1 MPSALKLPKD
11 HGDWGVPYQPAD
23 FLHLDRNA
31 IPLRGKT
38 PAPALVDFVRELI
51 TAEGPIHEQVLVLHV
66 REVLHL
72 TTLSPTRKQLVQ
84 VAVEQLVEEGG
95 IASDGEFLDLPDR
108 QCRFAR
114 WPLPGLTQRP
124 VAHVAPRERQTALLG
139 LIRDT
144 PGISFEEVVPE
155 AIRFF
160 GWSPRTQGVRSSLV
174 ADLYRL
180 RDHGRI
186 VGWPDELTVLESQA
200 ATPKTRG
207 R

>member
-1 MPSALKLPKD
+1 MARNLGLPKD

-23 FLHLDRNA
+23 FLDLDREA
-31 IPLRGKT
+31 IPLRGKA

-51 TAEGPIHEQVLVLHV
+51 TAEGPIHEQVLFLHV

-72 TTLSPTRKQLVQ
+72 NTLSPTRKQLVQ
-84 VAVEQLVEEGG
+84 AAVEQLVEKGD

-108 QCRFAR
+108 ACRFAR

-124 VAHVAPRERQTALLG
+124 VEHVAPKERQTAILG

-144 PGISFEEVVPE
+144 PGISFEDVVPE
-155 AIRFF
+155 TIRFF
-160 GWSPRTQGVRSSLV
+160 GWSARTQGVKSSLV

-180 RDHGRI
+180 RDHGHI
-186 VGWPDELTVLESQA
+186 VGWPNQLTVPGSHA
-200 ATPKTRG
+200 ATTGPMG
-207 R
+207 